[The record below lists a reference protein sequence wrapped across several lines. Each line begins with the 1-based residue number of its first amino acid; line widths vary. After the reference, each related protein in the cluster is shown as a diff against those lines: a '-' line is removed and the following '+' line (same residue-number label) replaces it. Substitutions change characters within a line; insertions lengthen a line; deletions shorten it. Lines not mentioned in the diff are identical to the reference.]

1 MRIVPFLFFIFATVL
16 FSDQIAVDSVSNE
29 IRYSLNKKINDS
41 KYKNIVRSI
50 YATNNY
56 APLWTNTSQRERLS
70 QLLSALNNPTF
81 NYKQKSFG
89 QGSIKKL
96 FYYLDNNQV
105 PEKNKAAVYGRLDV
119 ALTNSFVSLIDFVV
133 VGDVDWNLVQKKI
146 ARLKDDEDIKS
157 NWELQGK
164 SFPNIAPII
173 HAINENE
180 IEEYLENQLPLKKRY
195 LALIDTYK
203 KYKAMDKF
211 KEIPYAYD
219 DLREGSSSARVI
231 LVKTLLRELGD
242 YPKNVRVTKSFGP
255 LLKKAVLQYQDRYNI
270 EKTGTVEKVTNYYMN
285 QDLQKHIQSII
296 VNLDKTKIYPSS
308 FEDEYVEV
316 NIPHYEMNYYKNGKK
331 RFNTK
336 LVVGRIDRPTPI
348 FNDAIKYMV
357 INPTWTIPD
366 SLIKRDLIG
375 VLREHPDYLKENNI
389 RVFSGN
395 KEVKITVDDIAEY
408 EKSERNVPY
417 RFVQYP
423 GDNNALGRVKF
434 MFPNRYAVYLHD
446 TDNRSLFTRR
456 YRVYS
461 SGCMR
466 LENPF
471 TFASYLL
478 EHAGKKYD
486 KNKIKEII
494 ATDKPTTINLKKSVP
509 VHILYF
515 TVNRK
520 NGLDYFDYDIYMY
533 DQIIWESTSQNYK
546 KKFEAPKKRMIRV
559 EKNAKDE
566 TPAP

>member
-1 MRIVPFLFFIFATVL
+1 M
-16 FSDQIAVDSVSNE
+16 
-29 IRYSLNKKINDS
+29 KI
-41 KYKNIVRSI
+41 
-50 YATNNY
+50 
-56 APLWTNTSQRERLS
+56 
-70 QLLSALNNPTF
+70 
-81 NYKQKSFG
+81 
-89 QGSIKKL
+89 
-96 FYYLDNNQV
+96 
-105 PEKNKAAVYGRLDV
+105 
-119 ALTNSFVSLIDFVV
+119 
-133 VGDVDWNLVQKKI
+133 
-146 ARLKDDEDIKS
+146 
-157 NWELQGK
+157 
-164 SFPNIAPII
+164 
-173 HAINENE
+173 
-180 IEEYLENQLPLKKRY
+180 
-195 LALIDTYK
+195 
-203 KYKAMDKF
+203 
-211 KEIPYAYD
+211 
-219 DLREGSSSARVI
+219 
-231 LVKTLLRELGD
+231 
-242 YPKNVRVTKSFGP
+242 TKGFGP

-296 VNLDKTKIYPSS
+296 VNLDKTKIYPNS

-316 NIPHYEMNYYKNGKK
+316 NIPHYEMNYYKDGKK

-375 VLREHPDYLKENNI
+375 VLKEHPDYLKENNI

-408 EKSERNVPY
+408 EKSTRNVPY

-446 TDNRSLFTRR
+446 TDNKSLFSRR

-466 LENPF
+466 LKNPF
-471 TFASYLL
+471 TFTSYLL
-478 EHAGKKYD
+478 EHATKKYD

-509 VHILYF
+509 VHIVYF

>member
-1 MRIVPFLFFIFATVL
+1 
-16 FSDQIAVDSVSNE
+16 
-29 IRYSLNKKINDS
+29 
-41 KYKNIVRSI
+41 
-50 YATNNY
+50 
-56 APLWTNTSQRERLS
+56 
-70 QLLSALNNPTF
+70 
-81 NYKQKSFG
+81 
-89 QGSIKKL
+89 
-96 FYYLDNNQV
+96 
-105 PEKNKAAVYGRLDV
+105 
-119 ALTNSFVSLIDFVV
+119 
-133 VGDVDWNLVQKKI
+133 
-146 ARLKDDEDIKS
+146 
-157 NWELQGK
+157 
-164 SFPNIAPII
+164 
-173 HAINENE
+173 
-180 IEEYLENQLPLKKRY
+180 
-195 LALIDTYK
+195 
-203 KYKAMDKF
+203 
-211 KEIPYAYD
+211 
-219 DLREGSSSARVI
+219 
-231 LVKTLLRELGD
+231 
-242 YPKNVRVTKSFGP
+242 
-255 LLKKAVLQYQDRYNI
+255 
-270 EKTGTVEKVTNYYMN
+270 MN

-296 VNLDKTKIYPSS
+296 VNLDKTKIYPNS

-316 NIPHYEMNYYKNGKK
+316 NIPHYEMNYYKDGKK

-348 FNDAIKYMV
+348 FNDAIKYMI

-375 VLREHPDYLKENNI
+375 VLREHPDYLEENNI

-408 EKSERNVPY
+408 EKSARNVPY

-446 TDNRSLFTRR
+446 TDNKSLFSRR

-466 LENPF
+466 LKNPF

-478 EHAGKKYD
+478 EHATKKYD

-509 VHILYF
+509 VHIVYF

-533 DQIIWESTSQNYK
+533 DQIIWESTKQNYK
-546 KKFEAPKKRMIRV
+546 KKFEAPKKTDDSSRKER
-559 EKNAKDE
+559 
-566 TPAP
+566 

>member
-16 FSDQIAVDSVSNE
+16 FSDQIAVNSVSNE

-50 YATNNY
+50 YAANNY

-70 QLLSALNNPTF
+70 QLLNALNDPTF

-119 ALTNSFVSLIDFVV
+119 ALTNSFVSLVDFVV

-164 SFPNIAPII
+164 SFPSIAPII
-173 HAINENE
+173 HAINENK

-211 KEIPYAYD
+211 EEIPYAYE
-219 DLREGSSSARVI
+219 DLQEGSSSARVI
-231 LVKTLLRELGD
+231 LIKTLLRELGD

-296 VNLDKTKIYPSS
+296 INLDKTKIYPSS

-316 NIPHYEMNYYKNGKK
+316 NIPRYEMNYYKNGKN

-348 FNDAIKYMV
+348 FNDAIQYMV

-389 RVFSGN
+389 KVFSGN

-423 GDNNALGRVKF
+423 GNNNALGRVKF

-471 TFASYLL
+471 TFANYLL

>member
-16 FSDQIAVDSVSNE
+16 FSDQIALNSVSNE
-29 IRYSLNKKINDS
+29 IRYSLNKKISDN
-41 KYKNIVRSI
+41 KYKNIIRSI
-50 YATNNY
+50 YAANNY
-56 APLWTNTSQRERLS
+56 APLWTNISQRERLS

-164 SFPNIAPII
+164 SFPSIAPII
-173 HAINENE
+173 RAINENK
-180 IEEYLENQLPLKKRY
+180 IEAYLKNQLPLKKRY

-211 KEIPYAYD
+211 KEIPYAYE
-219 DLREGSSSARVI
+219 DLQEGSSSARVI

-242 YPKNVRVTKSFGP
+242 YPKNVKITKGFGP

-296 VNLDKTKIYPSS
+296 VNLDKTKIYPNS

-316 NIPHYEMNYYKNGKK
+316 NIPHYEMNYYKDGKK

-408 EKSERNVPY
+408 EKSTRNVPY

-446 TDNRSLFTRR
+446 TDNKSLFSRR

-466 LENPF
+466 LKNPF

-478 EHAGKKYD
+478 EHATKKYD

-509 VHILYF
+509 VHIVYF

-533 DQIIWESTSQNYK
+533 DQIIWESTKQNYK